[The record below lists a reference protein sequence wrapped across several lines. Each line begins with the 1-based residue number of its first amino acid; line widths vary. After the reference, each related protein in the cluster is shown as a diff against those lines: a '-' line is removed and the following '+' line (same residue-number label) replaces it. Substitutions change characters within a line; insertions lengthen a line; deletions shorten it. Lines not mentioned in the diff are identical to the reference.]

1 MSKNEP
7 GRKVSDQNK
16 LVSLDTFANSVEK
29 ENSTVYS
36 EYSGLLDVVKFTD
49 ISINLLER
57 QQY

>member
-36 EYSGLLDVVKFTD
+36 EYCGLSEFTD